1 MRHHNVN
8 RKFGRESGPRRALL
22 RSLARNLIMN
32 GRIETTEARAKEI
45 RPIVEKLVT
54 QGRDSSVASR
64 RLITARL
71 GAHETDAKNSATKK
85 LVEEISPKFKDR
97 AGGYTRIVK
106 LGNRRGDG
114 SRMAMIEF
122 VA

>member
-8 RKFGRESGPRRALL
+8 RKFGRKAGPRRAML

-32 GRIETTEARAKEI
+32 GRIETTEARAKEL
-45 RPIVEKLVT
+45 RGIVEKLVT
-54 QGRDSSVASR
+54 QGRDGSIASR
-64 RLITARL
+64 RLIAARL
-71 GAHETDAKNSATKK
+71 GAHETDPKNSATKK
-85 LVEEISPKFKDR
+85 LIEEISPKFKER
-97 AGGYTRIVK
+97 PGGYTRVVK

-114 SRMAMIEF
+114 SPMAIIEF

>member
-1 MRHHNVN
+1 MRHHNAN

-45 RPIVEKLVT
+45 RSMVEKLVT
-54 QGRDSSVASR
+54 QGRDNSLASR
-64 RLITARL
+64 RLIAARL
-71 GAHETDAKNSATKK
+71 GAHETDSKNSATKK
-85 LVEEISPKFKDR
+85 LVDEISPKFKER
-97 AGGYTRIVK
+97 PGGYTRIVK

-114 SRMAMIEF
+114 SPMAIIEF